1 MKHYKFKKII
11 MTASITLTNALC
23 MQQAEKP
30 MIDETLIQELEVN
43 FYQLFHIIKSYGNK
57 DSKMTY

>member
-1 MKHYKFKKII
+1 

-30 MIDETLIQELEVN
+30 MIDETIIQELEVN